1 MARTA
6 RRQLKRQHLLFGEY
20 NYVELNNHKQ
30 INDYKNEKDTKLEKV
45 KARRP
50 KGNYIIAYVN

>member
-1 MARTA
+1 M
-6 RRQLKRQHLLFGEY
+6 
-20 NYVELNNHKQ
+20 ELNNHKQ